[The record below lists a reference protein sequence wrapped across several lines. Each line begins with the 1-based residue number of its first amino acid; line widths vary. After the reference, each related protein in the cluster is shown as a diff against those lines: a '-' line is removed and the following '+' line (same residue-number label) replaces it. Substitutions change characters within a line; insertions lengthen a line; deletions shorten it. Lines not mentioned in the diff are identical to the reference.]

1 MANIMCMQKFKKKE
15 KQLVKFR
22 KIHNSHDAYSYKLN
36 EKRKLVIGV
45 LEKQVL
51 SIIYFGIFLNN

>member
-22 KIHNSHDAYSYKLN
+22 KIHNSHDVYSYKLN